1 MNQKIRLSDLF
12 ILLLGIPLV
21 LTSCIGDDIINDRVD
36 PVLRIINPI
45 DTIAF
50 DSTYQFELSYL
61 NNIGR
66 EEAVQN
72 VSWTSSAP
80 NIIEI
85 SSAGLAKGL
94 MTGEA
99 FLKAEVEING
109 EMITDELLVQVGEM
123 TTAAVTER
131 TGTIETT
138 SFYTLEGSFT
148 LSEVEGDMVLAI
160 ADDWKASDNL
170 PGLYV
175 YLTNNPSTTSGAFE
189 IGEVT
194 IFQGEHSYNLGDQ
207 VGLND
212 YAYVLYFC
220 KPFNV
225 KVGDGAFDN

>member
-1 MNQKIRLSDLF
+1 MNQKIKLSDLL

-80 NIIEI
+80 DIIEV
-85 SSAGLAKGL
+85 SPAGLAKGL

-99 FLKAEVEING
+99 FLKAEVEIEG
-109 EMITDELLVQVGEM
+109 EMISDELLVQVGEM
-123 TTAAVTER
+123 TTAAVSER

-160 ADDWKASDNL
+160 GDDWKASSNL

-194 IFQGEHSYNLGDQ
+194 IFEGEHSYNLGDQ

-212 YAYVLYFC
+212 YEYVLYFC

>member
-1 MNQKIRLSDLF
+1 MYQKIRLSDLL
-12 ILLLGIPLV
+12 IHLLWIPLV
-21 LTSCIGDDIINDRVD
+21 LTSCIGDDIIDDEVD
-36 PVLRIINPI
+36 PMLRIINPI

-50 DSTYQFELSYL
+50 DSTYQFQLSYL

-66 EEAVQN
+66 EEPIQN
-72 VSWTSSAP
+72 VNWTSSAP
-80 NIIEI
+80 TIIEVN
-85 SSAGLAKGL
+85 SDGLAKGL

-99 FLKAEVEING
+99 FLKAEVEVEG
-109 EMITDELLVQVGEM
+109 EMISDELLIQVGEQ

-138 SFYTLEGSFT
+138 SFYTLEGSFS

-160 ADDWKASDNL
+160 GDDWKASSNL

-175 YLTNNPSTTSGAFE
+175 YLTNNPSTTSGAYE

-194 IFQGEHSYNLGDQ
+194 IFEGEHSYNLGNE

-212 YAYVLYFC
+212 YEYVLYFC